1 MSETNSR
8 SPLCGNVSLNSAC
21 CLLFQLGGTLAMAA
35 QLVLLN
41 LKTSELGRVE
51 RNVDKQIFHNHK
63 LTLPQSV
70 VVAHGRARRGLI
82 AWLLDE
88 LLLDRPDF
96 RGLGAN
102 VDVGALFGGFGY
114 VVLVGERER
123 GRHRD
128 QDGLDGAWAVWLSC
142 VK

>member
-1 MSETNSR
+1 MKKLT
-8 SPLCGNVSLNSAC
+8 
-21 CLLFQLGGTLAMAA
+21 
-35 QLVLLN
+35 
-41 LKTSELGRVE
+41 GRVE

-114 VVLVGERER
+114 VVLVGGPLVDATGIRMASMGP
-123 GRHRD
+123 GRS
-128 QDGLDGAWAVWLSC
+128 GFPA
-142 VK
+142 